1 MHPLRGWHLSSHLS
15 PGICCSARVQA
26 AGGNQR
32 SPLEK
37 IWAKTR
43 EKKKSWDLARSCT
56 SFHEKSNVAIQAV
69 CAGEFPGL
77 SRGQQCCQYP
87 PNFRQSPDQAWSPA
101 HGSSGSSLP
110 AAGSQPPREL
120 PASRCSRDIFIAISL
135 VFNFLC
141 FRISDG
147 AIKTA
152 RREAC
157 VCSVIR
163 PAVTV
168 CLEVVLEQGLGTAA
182 RLPALFSFSKM
193 LTESPTRRDTR
204 THPETPPH
212 TQSHTHPYG
221 NTHINTDVGRHG
233 DV

>member
-1 MHPLRGWHLSSHLS
+1 MQSSRSAQQSPLVGCHHPCAHWEGGISHLS

-26 AGGNQR
+26 AGGNQTSR
-32 SPLEK
+32 LEK

-43 EKKKSWDLARSCT
+43 EKKKSWDLARFYT
-56 SFHEKSNVAIQAV
+56 SFHEKSNVAIHAV

-101 HGSSGSSLP
+101 HGSSSSFSLP

-120 PASRCSRDIFIAISL
+120 PASRCSQDIFIAISL

-147 AIKTA
+147 AIKKA
-152 RREAC
+152 
-157 VCSVIR
+157 
-163 PAVTV
+163 
-168 CLEVVLEQGLGTAA
+168 
-182 RLPALFSFSKM
+182 
-193 LTESPTRRDTR
+193 
-204 THPETPPH
+204 
-212 TQSHTHPYG
+212 
-221 NTHINTDVGRHG
+221 
-233 DV
+233 